1 MRIATLVR
9 SSSAGLMLVLLA
21 GYVLLLLS
29 EPITM
34 GTVPGYG
41 PSVLGNASYTIPFAA
56 AACAA
61 SGAWESARLRRGNV
75 FGQTPSRSRL
85 AIALPMLVPVWAMGV
100 AGMLIAIGVAVSAA
114 GTLPPFSHLGMFV
127 VYALLMAAA
136 TLAGYLL
143 GGRLPHLAAAPLAM
157 VAGFCLTAFPGSWDT
172 PWPRHL
178 VAGAYDSCCSVGS
191 VIDPVAV
198 WAPLLFTGGI
208 ITACLLS
215 IAQASRWKPLAALVA
230 ASVASVFLVV
240 NMDYDPVADRN
251 PDALVCDTA
260 GVPEV
265 CLWPETPGRSRIAAT
280 TRTYSGRLKGAGLPV
295 LSSLTQNRDLKPG
308 QAGFGGK
315 GQVREQ
321 DITANLTNTLLPPI
335 PECART
341 SHKYPAFPARG
352 PLTAWLT
359 AIATQAPPAPV
370 QGRVSPDDAKLAQKV
385 LTLPSDRQHA
395 WYETNRAALTG
406 CDQKPNLNPE
416 GAGR

>member
-1 MRIATLVR
+1 MRIATLLR

-208 ITACLLS
+208 ITACLLA

-265 CLWPETPGRSRIAAT
+265 CLWPETPGRTRIAAT
-280 TRTYSGRLKGAGLPV
+280 TRTYSGRLKDAGLPV

-321 DITANLTNTLLPPI
+321 DITANLANTLLPPI

>member
-1 MRIATLVR
+1 MRIATLLR

-41 PSVLGNASYTIPFAA
+41 PSVLGNASYTIPFGA

-85 AIALPMLVPVWAMGV
+85 AIALPLLVPVWAMGV
-100 AGMLIAIGVAVSAA
+100 AGMLIAVGVAVSAA
-114 GTLPPFSHLGMFV
+114 GTLPSFSHLGMFV

-208 ITACLLS
+208 ITACLLA

-230 ASVASVFLVV
+230 ASAASVFLVV
-240 NMDYDPVADRN
+240 EMDYDPVADRN

-265 CLWPETPGRSRIAAT
+265 CLWPETPGRTRIAAT
-280 TRTYSGRLKGAGLPV
+280 TRTYSGRLQDAGLPV

-321 DITANLTNTLLPPI
+321 DITANLANALLPPI

-406 CDQKPNLNPE
+406 CDQKPTLNPE

>member
-1 MRIATLVR
+1 MRTTTLLR
-9 SSSAGLMLVLLA
+9 SSSAGLMLVFLA
-21 GYVLLLLS
+21 AYVLLLLS

-61 SGAWESARLRRGNV
+61 SGAWESARLRRGNIL
-75 FGQTPSRSRL
+75 GQAPSRGRL
-85 AIALPMLVPVWAMGV
+85 AIALPLLVPVWAMGV
-100 AGMLIAIGVAVSAA
+100 AGMLIAVGVAVSAA
-114 GTLPPFSHLGMFV
+114 GTLPSFSHLGMFV

-143 GGRLPHLAAAPLAM
+143 GGRLPQLAAAPLAM

-191 VIDPVAV
+191 VIDPMAV
-198 WAPLLFTGGI
+198 WAPLLFAGGI
-208 ITACLLS
+208 VTACLLA
-215 IAQASRWKPLAALVA
+215 IARSSLWKPVTVLVA
-230 ASVASVFLVV
+230 ASVASGFLVV
-240 NMDYDPVADRN
+240 HMDYDPVLDRN
-251 PDALVCDTA
+251 PDALVCDSA

-265 CLWPETPGRSRIAAT
+265 CLWPETPERARIAAT
-280 TRTYSGRLKGAGLPV
+280 TRTYSGRLKDAGLPV
-295 LSSLTQNRDLKPG
+295 PSSLTQNRVLRPG
-308 QAGFGGK
+308 QAGFGGR

-321 DITANLTNTLLPPI
+321 DITVNLANTLLPPI
-335 PECART
+335 PTCARI
-341 SHKYPAFPARG
+341 SHRYPAFPARG

-359 AIATQAPPAPV
+359 GIATHAPPAPV
-370 QGRVSPDDAKLAQKV
+370 PGRVSPDDARLAGMV
-385 LTLPSDRQHA
+385 LTLPSDRQRA
-395 WYETNRAALTG
+395 WYDTNRAALTG
-406 CDQKPNLNPE
+406 CDRKPALNPE

>member
-1 MRIATLVR
+1 MRIATLLR

-85 AIALPMLVPVWAMGV
+85 AIALPLLVPVWAMGV
-100 AGMLIAIGVAVSAA
+100 VGMLIAVGVAVSAA
-114 GTLPPFSHLGMFV
+114 GTLPPFSHMGMFV

-208 ITACLLS
+208 ITACLLA

-230 ASVASVFLVV
+230 ASAASVFLVV
-240 NMDYDPVADRN
+240 DMDYDPVADRN

-265 CLWPETPGRSRIAAT
+265 CLWPETPGRTKIAAT
-280 TRTYSGRLKGAGLPV
+280 TRTYSGRLQDAGLPV
-295 LSSLTQNRDLKPG
+295 LSSLTQSRDLKPG

-385 LTLPSDRQHA
+385 LTVPPDRQHA

-406 CDQKPNLNPE
+406 CDQKPTLNPE

>member
-1 MRIATLVR
+1 MRIATLLR
-9 SSSAGLMLVLLA
+9 SSSAGFMLAFLA

-29 EPITM
+29 EPITA
-34 GTVPGYG
+34 GAVPGYG
-41 PSVLGNASYTIPFAA
+41 PSVLGNASYAIPFAA

-61 SGAWESARLRRGNV
+61 SGAWEGSRLRRGNV

-85 AIALPMLVPVWAMGV
+85 AIVLPLLAPVWAMGV
-100 AGMLIAIGVAVSAA
+100 AGMLIAVGVAASAA
-114 GTLPPFSHLGMFV
+114 GTLPPLSHWGMFV

-136 TLAGYLL
+136 TLAGLLL

-157 VAGFCLTAFPGSWDT
+157 VTGFFLTAFPGSWDT

-198 WAPLLFTGGI
+198 WSPLLFTGGI
-208 ITACLLS
+208 IAACLLAIS
-215 IAQASRWKPLAALVA
+215 QVDPWKPLAVLVA
-230 ASVASVFLVV
+230 ATVGAVFLVV
-240 NMDYDPVADRN
+240 NVGYNPVTNRN
-251 PDALVCDTA
+251 PDALICDTA

-265 CLWPETPGRSRIAAT
+265 CLWPETPGRARIVAT
-280 TRTYSGRLKGAGLPV
+280 TRSYAGRLTEAGFPPP
-295 LSSLTQNRDLKPG
+295 SSLTQNRDLKRG
-308 QAGFGGK
+308 QAHFGGK

-321 DITANLTNTLLPPI
+321 DIAANLVNTLLPGI

-341 SHKYPAFPARG
+341 SHRYPAFPARG

-359 AIATQAPPAPV
+359 ALATQAPPVPV
-370 QGRVSPDDAKLAQKV
+370 QGRLSPDDAKLAQQV

-395 WYETNRAALTG
+395 WYEANRTALTG
-406 CDQKPNLNPE
+406 CDQEPSLNP

>member
-1 MRIATLVR
+1 MRLTTLLR
-9 SSSAGLMLVLLA
+9 SSSAGFMLVLLA
-21 GYVLLLLS
+21 GYILLLLS
-29 EPITM
+29 APITA

-41 PSVLGNASYTIPFAA
+41 PSVLGNASYAIPFAA

-61 SGAWESARLRRGNV
+61 SGAWEGARLRRGNV
-75 FGQTPSRSRL
+75 FGQAPSRSRL
-85 AIALPMLVPVWAMGV
+85 AIVLPLLAPVWVMGV
-100 AGMLIAIGVAVSAA
+100 AGMLIAVGVAVSAA
-114 GTLPPFSHLGMFV
+114 ATLPSLSHLGMLA

-143 GGRLPHLAAAPLAM
+143 GGRLPRLAAAPLAM

-198 WAPLLFTGGI
+198 WAPLLFSGGI
-208 ITACLLS
+208 ITACLLA
-215 IAQASRWKPLAALVA
+215 IGQTDRWKPLAALVA
-230 ASVASVFLVV
+230 ASAASVLMVV
-240 NMDYDPVADRN
+240 NMGYNPVAERN

-260 GVPEV
+260 DVPEV
-265 CLWPETPGRSRIAAT
+265 CLWPETPGRTRIIAT
-280 TRTYSGRLKGAGLPV
+280 TRAYSSRLKDAGLPV
-295 LSSLTQNRDLKPG
+295 VPSLTQSRDLKPG

-315 GQVREQ
+315 GGIREQ
-321 DITANLTNTLLPPI
+321 DITANLANTLLPAI

-341 SHKYPAFPARG
+341 SHTYPAFPARG

-370 QGRVSPDDAKLAQKV
+370 QGRVSPDDAKLAQQV

-395 WYETNRAALTG
+395 WYEANRAALTG
-406 CDQKPNLNPE
+406 CDKKPALNPE

>member
-1 MRIATLVR
+1 M
-9 SSSAGLMLVLLA
+9 
-21 GYVLLLLS
+21 
-29 EPITM
+29 
-34 GTVPGYG
+34 
-41 PSVLGNASYTIPFAA
+41 LGNASYTIPFAT

-75 FGQTPSRSRL
+75 FGQAPSRSRL
-85 AIALPMLVPVWAMGV
+85 AIALPLLVPVWVMGV
-100 AGMLIAIGVAVSAA
+100 AGMLIAVGVAVSAA
-114 GTLPPFSHLGMFV
+114 ATLPSLSHLGMFV

-191 VIDPVAV
+191 VIDPMAV
-198 WAPLLFTGGI
+198 WAPLLFSGGI
-208 ITACLLS
+208 ITASLLA
-215 IAQASRWKPLAALVA
+215 IAQTDRWKPLATLVA
-230 ASVASVFLVV
+230 ASAASVLMVL
-240 NMDYDPVADRN
+240 NMGYNPVADRN
-251 PDALVCDTA
+251 PDALFCDTA

-265 CLWPETPGRSRIAAT
+265 CLWPETPGRTRIVAT
-280 TRTYSGRLKGAGLPV
+280 TRAYSSRLKGAGLPV
-295 LSSLTQNRDLKPG
+295 VPSLTQSRDLKPG

-321 DITANLTNTLLPPI
+321 DITANLANTLLPPV

-341 SHKYPAFPARG
+341 SHTYPAFPARG

-359 AIATQAPPAPV
+359 AIATQAPPAARP
-370 QGRVSPDDAKLAQKV
+370 GPC
-385 LTLPSDRQHA
+385 LPRRRETRTAGPHA
-395 WYETNRAALTG
+395 AF
-406 CDQKPNLNPE
+406 
-416 GAGR
+416 

>member
-1 MRIATLVR
+1 MRIATLLR
-9 SSSAGLMLVLLA
+9 SSSAGLMLVFLA

-75 FGQTPSRSRL
+75 FGQAPSRSRL
-85 AIALPMLVPVWAMGV
+85 AIALPLLVPVWAMGV
-100 AGMLIAIGVAVSAA
+100 VGMLIAVAVAVSAA
-114 GTLPPFSHLGMFV
+114 GTFPPFSHLGMFV

-157 VAGFCLTAFPGSWDT
+157 IAGFCLTAFPGSWDT

-198 WAPLLFTGGI
+198 WAPLLFAGGI
-208 ITACLLS
+208 ITACLLA
-215 IAQASRWKPLAALVA
+215 IARAGRWKSLAVLVA

-240 NMDYDPVADRN
+240 DMDYDPVADRN

-265 CLWPETPGRSRIAAT
+265 CLWPETPGRTRVTAT
-280 TRTYSGRLKGAGLPV
+280 TRTYSGRLKDAGLPMV
-295 LSSLTQNRDLKPG
+295 SSLTQNRELKPG

-321 DITANLTNTLLPPI
+321 DITANLANTLLPPI
-335 PECART
+335 PECARI
-341 SHKYPAFPARG
+341 SHKYPAYPARG

-359 AIATQAPPAPV
+359 AIATQAAPAPV

-385 LTLPSDRQHA
+385 LTLPSERQRA
-395 WYETNRAALTG
+395 WYEANRAALTG
-406 CDQKPNLNPE
+406 CDQKPALNPE

>member
-1 MRIATLVR
+1 
-9 SSSAGLMLVLLA
+9 MLVFLGA
-21 GYVLLLLS
+21 YVLLLLS
-29 EPITM
+29 EPIST
-34 GTVPGYG
+34 GIVRGYG

-85 AIALPMLVPVWAMGV
+85 AIALPLLVPVWGMGV
-100 AGMLIAIGVAVSAA
+100 AGMLIAVGVAVSAA
-114 GTLPPFSHLGMFV
+114 GTLPSFSHLGMFV

-143 GGRLPHLAAAPLAM
+143 GGRLPHLAAAPMAM

-191 VIDPVAV
+191 VIDPVAI
-198 WAPLLFTGGI
+198 WAPILFTSGI
-208 ITACLLS
+208 ITACLLA
-215 IAQASRWKPLAALVA
+215 IAQASRWKPLAALIAASA
-230 ASVASVFLVV
+230 ASVSLVV
-240 NMDYDPVADRN
+240 HMGYAPVTDRN

-265 CLWPETPGRSRIAAT
+265 CLWPETPGRNRIVAT
-280 TRTYSGRLKGAGLPV
+280 TRTYSGRLKDAGLPA
-295 LSSLTQNRDLKPG
+295 LASLTQNRDLEPG
-308 QAGFGGK
+308 QARFGGK
-315 GQVREQ
+315 GQLRQQ
-321 DITANLTNTLLPPI
+321 DIATNLTNTLLPPV

-370 QGRVSPDDAKLAQKV
+370 QGSVSPDDAKIAQRV

-406 CDQKPNLNPE
+406 CDQKPALSPE
-416 GAGR
+416 GAGQ

>member
-1 MRIATLVR
+1 MRIATLLR

-29 EPITM
+29 EPITT

-85 AIALPMLVPVWAMGV
+85 AIALPLLVPVWAMGV
-100 AGMLIAIGVAVSAA
+100 AGMLIAVGVAVSAA

-208 ITACLLS
+208 ITACLLA
-215 IAQASRWKPLAALVA
+215 IAGAGRWKPLAALVA
-230 ASVASVFLVV
+230 ASAASVFLVV

-265 CLWPETPGRSRIAAT
+265 CLWPETPGRTRIAAT
-280 TRTYSGRLKGAGLPV
+280 TRTYTGRLRDAGLPV
-295 LSSLTQNRDLKPG
+295 HSSLTQNRDLKPG

-406 CDQKPNLNPE
+406 CDQKPTLNPE

>member
-1 MRIATLVR
+1 MRVSTLLR
-9 SSSAGLMLVLLA
+9 SSSAGTMLVFLA

-29 EPITM
+29 EAITSSA
-34 GTVPGYG
+34 VPGYG
-41 PSVLGNASYTIPFAA
+41 PSVLGSASYTIPFAA

-61 SGAWESARLRRGNV
+61 SGAWEGARLRRGNV
-75 FGQTPSRSRL
+75 FGQTPARGRL
-85 AIALPMLVPVWAMGV
+85 AVALPLLVPVWAMGV
-100 AGMLIAIGVAVSAA
+100 AGMLVAVGVAVSAA
-114 GTLPPFSHLGMFV
+114 GTLPSLSHLGMFA

-136 TLAGYLL
+136 TLAGHLL
-143 GGRLPHLAAAPLAM
+143 GGRLPQLAAAPLAM

-208 ITACLLS
+208 TTACLLA
-215 IAQASRWKPLAALVA
+215 IARAGRWKPLAALVA
-230 ASVASVFLVV
+230 ASAASVLLVID
-240 NMDYDPVADRN
+240 MDYEPVADRN
-251 PDALVCDTA
+251 PEALVCDTA

-265 CLWPETPGRSRIAAT
+265 CLWPETPGRARIAAI

-295 LSSLTQNRDLKPG
+295 PSSLTQNRDLKPG
-308 QAGFGGK
+308 QAGFGGS

-321 DITANLTNTLLPPI
+321 DIAANLAHTLLPRI

-341 SHKYPAFPARG
+341 SHRYPAFPARG

-359 AIATQAPPAPV
+359 AIAEQAPPAPV
-370 QGRVSPDDAKLAQKV
+370 RGRVSPDDARLTEKV
-385 LTLPSDRQHA
+385 LALPSDRQRA

-406 CDQKPNLNPE
+406 CDQGPALNPE

>member
-1 MRIATLVR
+1 MRLATLLR
-9 SSSAGLMLVLLA
+9 SSSAALMLVFLA

-29 EPITM
+29 EPITA
-34 GTVPGYG
+34 GTVRGYG

-61 SGAWESARLRRGNV
+61 SGAWEGARLCRGNV

-85 AIALPMLVPVWAMGV
+85 AIALPLLAPVWAMGV
-100 AGMLIAIGVAVSAA
+100 AGMLIAVGIGVSAA

-127 VYALLMAAA
+127 VFAMLMAAA

-143 GGRLPHLAAAPLAM
+143 GGLLPQLAAAPLAM
-157 VAGFCLTAFPGSWDT
+157 VLGFCLTAFPGSWDT

-191 VIDPVAV
+191 VIDPMVV
-198 WAPLLFTGGI
+198 WGPLLFTGGI
-208 ITACLLS
+208 IASCLLV
-215 IAQASRWKPLAALVA
+215 IAQAKRWKPLAVLIAASA
-230 ASVASVFLVV
+230 ASVYLVV
-240 NMDYDPVADRN
+240 NVSYSPVTDRN

-260 GVPEV
+260 GAPEV
-265 CLWPETPGRSRIAAT
+265 CLWPETPDRSRIVAT
-280 TRTYSGRLKGAGLPV
+280 TRTYSGRLQSAGLPM
-295 LSSLTQNRDLKPG
+295 LASFTQNRDLKPG
-308 QAGFGGK
+308 QAHFGGK

-321 DITANLTNTLLPPI
+321 DVAANLTNTLLPPI

-341 SHKYPAFPARG
+341 SRKYPAYPARG

-359 AIATQAPPAPV
+359 AIATQTPPAPV
-370 QGRVSPDDAKLAQKV
+370 QGRISPDDAKLAQKI

-395 WYETNRAALTG
+395 WYETNRTALTG
-406 CDQKPNLNPE
+406 CDQQPTLNPE
-416 GAGR
+416 GASR

>member
-1 MRIATLVR
+1 
-9 SSSAGLMLVLLA
+9 
-21 GYVLLLLS
+21 
-29 EPITM
+29 
-34 GTVPGYG
+34 
-41 PSVLGNASYTIPFAA
+41 
-56 AACAA
+56 
-61 SGAWESARLRRGNV
+61 
-75 FGQTPSRSRL
+75 
-85 AIALPMLVPVWAMGV
+85 
-100 AGMLIAIGVAVSAA
+100 
-114 GTLPPFSHLGMFV
+114 
-127 VYALLMAAA
+127 
-136 TLAGYLL
+136 
-143 GGRLPHLAAAPLAM
+143 M

-208 ITACLLS
+208 ITACLLA

-230 ASVASVFLVV
+230 ASAASVFLVV
-240 NMDYDPVADRN
+240 DMDYDPVADRN

-265 CLWPETPGRSRIAAT
+265 CLWPETPGRTKIAAT
-280 TRTYSGRLKGAGLPV
+280 TRTYSGRLQDAGLPV
-295 LSSLTQNRDLKPG
+295 LSSLTQSRDLKPG

-385 LTLPSDRQHA
+385 LTVPPDRQRA

-406 CDQKPNLNPE
+406 CDQKPTLNPE

>member
-1 MRIATLVR
+1 MRIVTLLR
-9 SSSAGLMLVLLA
+9 SSSAGVMLVLLA

-34 GTVPGYG
+34 GTVAGYG

-61 SGAWESARLRRGNV
+61 SGAWESGRLRRGNV
-75 FGQTPSRSRL
+75 FGQAPSRSRL
-85 AIALPMLVPVWAMGV
+85 AIALPLLVPVWAMGV
-100 AGMLIAIGVAVSAA
+100 AGMLIAVGVAVSAA
-114 GTLPPFSHLGMFV
+114 GTLPSFSHLGMFV

-208 ITACLLS
+208 ITACLLA
-215 IAQASRWKPLAALVA
+215 IAQADLWKPLATLVA

-240 NMDYDPVADRN
+240 DMGYDPVADRN

-265 CLWPETPGRSRIAAT
+265 CLWPETPGRTRIVAT
-280 TRTYSGRLKGAGLPV
+280 TRTYSGRLKDAGLPV

-308 QAGFGGK
+308 QAHFGGK
-315 GQVREQ
+315 GPVREQ
-321 DITANLTNTLLPPI
+321 GIAANLTNTLLPSI

-359 AIATQAPPAPV
+359 AITTQAPPAPV
-370 QGRVSPDDAKLAQKV
+370 QGQVSPDDAKLAQKV

-406 CDQKPNLNPE
+406 CDRKPTLDPE